1 MATKARSR
9 YFTMEQMSQGFGLFI
24 LEAKDFP
31 RSERDRLF
39 SEIVTAFQTGALTGE
54 VLDLARRLANA
65 LQAPCATQEALRW
78 HLQADGRE
86 LVAKVRQLAASV
98 PVVNLLANWL

>member
-1 MATKARSR
+1 MAAKARSR
-9 YFTMEQMSQGFGLFI
+9 YFSMELMNKGFGLFI
-24 LEAKDFP
+24 LEARDFP

-39 SEIVTAFQTGALTGE
+39 SEIVTTFEKGALSGE

-86 LVAKVRQLAASV
+86 LVAKVRQVASV
-98 PVVNLLANWL
+98 VPAVHLLGDWL